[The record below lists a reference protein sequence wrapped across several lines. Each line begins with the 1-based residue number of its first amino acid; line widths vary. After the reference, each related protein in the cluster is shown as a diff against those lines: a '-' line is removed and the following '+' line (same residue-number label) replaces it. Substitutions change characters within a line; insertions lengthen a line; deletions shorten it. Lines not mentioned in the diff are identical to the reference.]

1 MRSCALF
8 CSSCA
13 AHRLCAS
20 AVGGLCMDG
29 VAFSRGR
36 GGGAPPSGLKEP
48 LPTVQEEADSA
59 AAGQPKA
66 ANEDADGGSGGQA
79 EAEEEDD
86 DEIIE

>member
-1 MRSCALF
+1 
-8 CSSCA
+8 
-13 AHRLCAS
+13 
-20 AVGGLCMDG
+20 MDG

-48 LPTVQEEADSA
+48 LPTVQEETDS

-66 ANEDADGGSGGQA
+66 PASPAADGGSGGQA
-79 EAEEEDD
+79 EEEEDDD